1 MSEIDSLQRRAPADA
16 FRPIHYMGNKSRF
29 LGAIEAAVSK
39 VAAPGTTACDLFSG
53 TSVVAR
59 HLAMSRPVIC
69 SDIQAYSVVLA
80 RALTQPYVFS
90 SREVGLI
97 SEAAQDWLLTTE
109 EGVQDLLRLEER
121 AMMEARTGPDALA
134 DIIEHGSFAVWGR
147 GSVQLQ
153 AAKEAARNI
162 LNDRMATLTNYYG
175 GVYFSYRQALA
186 LDALRFAIRALHGD
200 DRDATARAALLG
212 VASDLVS
219 TVGNHFA
226 QPIQPRS
233 VTGKLKRNW
242 VAPVLRCRSLEAL
255 PAFKTWIAKYA
266 ALPSARHECR
276 AVQADFQSTLAT
288 LGPEIGVIYAD
299 PPYTRD
305 HYSRFYH
312 VLETIALDDD
322 PGVTP
327 AQGSSQ
333 PSRGLYR
340 ENRHQSPFSIRT
352 QVLPAFQELYA
363 NAKRLDVPLVLSYSP
378 MSEGTK
384 ARPQTRLVSIENL
397 VSLAS
402 DYFADVSL
410 ITVQGSSHS
419 RFNRA
424 EVSAETTGSAEV
436 LIVASN

>member
-1 MSEIDSLQRRAPADA
+1 MSEINYGQRRAPTDA

-29 LGAIEAAVSK
+29 LGAIEAAVSE

-59 HLAMSRPVIC
+59 RLAMSRPVIC
-69 SDIQAYSVVLA
+69 SDIQAYSAILA
-80 RALTQPYVFS
+80 RALTQPHVFS
-90 SREVGLI
+90 SREVGSI
-97 SEAAQDWLLTTE
+97 SEAAQDWMVTTA
-109 EGVQDLLRLEER
+109 GGMQDLLRLEER
-121 AMMEARTGPDALA
+121 AMLEAGAEPDALA
-134 DIIEHGSFAVWGR
+134 DIIEHGSFAVSGR
-147 GSVQLQ
+147 GSAQLQ
-153 AAKEAARNI
+153 AAKETARSVV
-162 LNDRMATLTNYYG
+162 NDRMATLTNYYG
-175 GVYFSYRQALA
+175 GVYFSYRQAVE
-186 LDALRFAIRALHGD
+186 LDALLFAIRALGRD
-200 DRDATARAALLG
+200 DRGATPRAALLG

-226 QPIQPRS
+226 QPIQPRTAS
-233 VTGKLKRNW
+233 GKLKRNW
-242 VAPVLRCRSLEAL
+242 VAPVMRCRKLEAL

-266 ALPSARHECR
+266 ALAPARHECR

-288 LGPEIGVIYAD
+288 LGPEVGVIYAD

-340 ENRHQSPFSIRT
+340 EDRHQSPFSIRT
-352 QVLPAFQELYA
+352 QVIPAFQELYA

-402 DYFADVSL
+402 DYFADVRL
-410 ITVQGSSHS
+410 LTVQGSSHS

-424 EVSAETTGSAEV
+424 EVSAVVNGSAEV